1 MLFDRGDTPGRAL
14 LFRNLNTPVN
24 VATELKDSADFTIP
38 VFRFLSRTIS
48 FIGLLSLVLLFT
60 VPPNQR
66 ITVVWFAGLTVA
78 VGGSLWF
85 VRGSANSEPAGVDRN
100 GVPIPAQ
107 LE

>member
-1 MLFDRGDTPGRAL
+1 
-14 LFRNLNTPVN
+14 
-24 VATELKDSADFTIP
+24 LKDSADFTAP

-78 VGGSLWF
+78 VGVSLRF
-85 VRGSANSEPAGVDRN
+85 VRGTANPAKPELDNN
-100 GVPIPAQ
+100 GLPIAAP